1 MVATAKQNVYYQ
13 PCGIIAPTGNVT
25 KQPRPHGQG
34 RFLCPKTGDTPSSAH
49 GRPGA
54 TNNGLD
60 RLQPQRRKHIM
71 AHNDEDDY
79 RDDLNDWQ
87 DEEEQ
92 DLTDQEDDYDNWID
106 DLDDEDEDEDD
117 YDFDPADDY
126 DYDDEPDD
134 EDDNEDDEDDS
145 DEDESEDVADDYDDE
160 GEDDEDDDL
169 DDWEDDYDDF
179 DLDDEDADDED
190 DEGDTDAQV
199 KRLRREN
206 AHRRIQNREL
216 QENAAAAVEQG
227 IADFSSAFASQLGLD
242 LDDYTAD
249 NMAATVQQQLQ
260 DRQDKANKAKR
271 DLAIYRAAG
280 PAGADFDK
288 LADSKTFTSAV
299 DELDPESDD
308 YADRVGQLVHKA
320 LDSNPEWKKPAQ
332 VKRSGGDFNN
342 TAPTVEGESIEA
354 LQKRRRD
361 RRKNQ

>member
-1 MVATAKQNVYYQ
+1 MA
-13 PCGIIAPTGNVT
+13 
-25 KQPRPHGQG
+25 
-34 RFLCPKTGDTPSSAH
+34 
-49 GRPGA
+49 
-54 TNNGLD
+54 NN
-60 RLQPQRRKHIM
+60 
-71 AHNDEDDY
+71 DDY

-92 DLTDQEDDYDNWID
+92 DLTDQNEDD
-106 DLDDEDEDEDD
+106 DLDDYLDGDDEGDD
-117 YDFDPADDY
+117 YDFDP
-126 DYDDEPDD
+126 E
-134 EDDNEDDEDDS
+134 EE
-145 DEDESEDVADDYDDE
+145 
-160 GEDDEDDDL
+160 
-169 DDWEDDYDDF
+169 DYDDF
-179 DLDDEDADDED
+179 DDEDEDTDED
-190 DEGDTDAQV
+190 DNDQV

-227 IADFSSAFASQLGLD
+227 IADFSTAFAEKLGLD

-249 NMAATVQQQLQ
+249 NMAAAVREQLQ
-260 DRQDKANKAKR
+260 EHRDRTNKVRR

-308 YADRVGQLVHKA
+308 YADQVGQLVHKA

-354 LQKRRRD
+354 LQKRRRN
-361 RRKNQ
+361 RRQNQ

>member
-1 MVATAKQNVYYQ
+1 
-13 PCGIIAPTGNVT
+13 
-25 KQPRPHGQG
+25 
-34 RFLCPKTGDTPSSAH
+34 
-49 GRPGA
+49 
-54 TNNGLD
+54 
-60 RLQPQRRKHIM
+60 M

-87 DEEEQ
+87 DEENQ
-92 DLTDQEDDYDNWID
+92 NLTDQEDDYDDDWID
-106 DLDDEDEDEDD
+106 DLDEDDGEDEDE
-117 YDFDPADDY
+117 YDFDPADD

-134 EDDNEDDEDDS
+134 DEDDEDNAE
-145 DEDESEDVADDYDDE
+145 DEDDDEPEDVADDYDDE
-160 GEDDEDDDL
+160 DDYAEDDEDDDL
-169 DDWEDDYDDF
+169 DDWDDDYDDF

-190 DEGDTDAQV
+190 DEDDTDAQV

-249 NMAATVQQQLQ
+249 NMAAAVQQQLQ

>member
-1 MVATAKQNVYYQ
+1 
-13 PCGIIAPTGNVT
+13 
-25 KQPRPHGQG
+25 
-34 RFLCPKTGDTPSSAH
+34 
-49 GRPGA
+49 
-54 TNNGLD
+54 
-60 RLQPQRRKHIM
+60 M

-79 RDDLNDWQ
+79 RDDLNDRQ
-87 DEEEQ
+87 DGEEQ
-92 DLTDQEDDYDNWID
+92 DLDSQDGDYDDNWID
-106 DLDDEDEDEDD
+106 DLDDEDDEDD
-117 YDFDPADDY
+117 YDFDPAADDY

-134 EDDNEDDEDDS
+134 EDDDSNEDDTEDEDD
-145 DEDESEDVADDYDDE
+145 DEPEDVADDYDDE
-160 GEDDEDDDL
+160 DDYAEDEDDEDDDL
-169 DDWEDDYDDF
+169 DDWDDDYDDF

-190 DEGDTDAQV
+190 DEDDTDAQV

-227 IADFSSAFASQLGLD
+227 IADFSTAFANQLGLD

-249 NMAATVQQQLQ
+249 NMAAAVQQQLQ

-280 PAGADFDK
+280 SAGADFDK

-308 YADRVGQLVHKA
+308 YIDRVGQLVHKA

-342 TAPTVEGESIEA
+342 AAPTVEGDSIEA

>member
-1 MVATAKQNVYYQ
+1 
-13 PCGIIAPTGNVT
+13 
-25 KQPRPHGQG
+25 
-34 RFLCPKTGDTPSSAH
+34 
-49 GRPGA
+49 
-54 TNNGLD
+54 
-60 RLQPQRRKHIM
+60 M

-145 DEDESEDVADDYDDE
+145 GEDESEDVADDYDDE

-190 DEGDTDAQV
+190 DTDAQV

-249 NMAATVQQQLQ
+249 NMAAAVQQQLQ

-308 YADRVGQLVHKA
+308 YADRIGQLVHKA

>member
-1 MVATAKQNVYYQ
+1 MA
-13 PCGIIAPTGNVT
+13 
-25 KQPRPHGQG
+25 
-34 RFLCPKTGDTPSSAH
+34 
-49 GRPGA
+49 
-54 TNNGLD
+54 NN
-60 RLQPQRRKHIM
+60 
-71 AHNDEDDY
+71 DDY

-92 DLTDQEDDYDNWID
+92 DLTDQEDDYDDNWID

-134 EDDNEDDEDDS
+134 GEDDNEDDEDDS
-145 DEDESEDVADDYDDE
+145 GEDESEDVADDYDDE
-160 GEDDEDDDL
+160 DDEGEDDDL

-179 DLDDEDADDED
+179 DLDDEDADDESNED
-190 DEGDTDAQV
+190 DTDAQV

-249 NMAATVQQQLQ
+249 NMAAAVQQQLQ

-308 YADRVGQLVHKA
+308 YADQVGQLVHKA

-354 LQKRRRD
+354 LQKRRRN
-361 RRKNQ
+361 RRQNQ

>member
-1 MVATAKQNVYYQ
+1 MA
-13 PCGIIAPTGNVT
+13 
-25 KQPRPHGQG
+25 
-34 RFLCPKTGDTPSSAH
+34 
-49 GRPGA
+49 
-54 TNNGLD
+54 NN
-60 RLQPQRRKHIM
+60 
-71 AHNDEDDY
+71 DDY

-92 DLTDQEDDYDNWID
+92 DLTDQNEDD
-106 DLDDEDEDEDD
+106 DLDDYLDGDDEDDD
-117 YDFDPADDY
+117 YDFDPEEE
-126 DYDDEPDD
+126 DYDDFDD
-134 EDDNEDDEDDS
+134 EDEDTDEDDDEDTDNEPEGDVTDDDDD
-145 DEDESEDVADDYDDE
+145 DEDFDDFDDF
-160 GEDDEDDDL
+160 DDDL
-169 DDWEDDYDDF
+169 DDWD
-179 DLDDEDADDED
+179 DLDDLDDDED
-190 DEGDTDAQV
+190 EDTDEDDNDQV

-227 IADFSSAFASQLGLD
+227 IADFSTAFAEKLGLD

-249 NMAATVQQQLQ
+249 NMAAAVREQLQ
-260 DRQDKANKAKR
+260 EHRDRTNKVRR

-308 YADRVGQLVHKA
+308 YADQVGQLVHKA

-354 LQKRRRD
+354 LQKRRRN
-361 RRKNQ
+361 RRQNQ

>member
-1 MVATAKQNVYYQ
+1 
-13 PCGIIAPTGNVT
+13 
-25 KQPRPHGQG
+25 
-34 RFLCPKTGDTPSSAH
+34 
-49 GRPGA
+49 
-54 TNNGLD
+54 
-60 RLQPQRRKHIM
+60 M

-145 DEDESEDVADDYDDE
+145 DENESEDVADDYDDE

-179 DLDDEDADDED
+179 DLDGEDADDED
-190 DEGDTDAQV
+190 DTDAQV

-249 NMAATVQQQLQ
+249 NMAAAVQQQLQ

>member
-1 MVATAKQNVYYQ
+1 
-13 PCGIIAPTGNVT
+13 
-25 KQPRPHGQG
+25 
-34 RFLCPKTGDTPSSAH
+34 
-49 GRPGA
+49 
-54 TNNGLD
+54 
-60 RLQPQRRKHIM
+60 M

-92 DLTDQEDDYDNWID
+92 DLDSQDDDYDDDWID
-106 DLDDEDEDEDD
+106 DLDDEDDEDEDGYNFDPDDDYDEEPDDDEDEDEDD
-117 YDFDPADDY
+117 EEDEED
-126 DYDDEPDD
+126 DDEP
-134 EDDNEDDEDDS
+134 
-145 DEDESEDVADDYDDE
+145 EDVADDYDDDFD
-160 GEDDEDDDL
+160 EDDDEDEDDDL
-169 DDWEDDYDDF
+169 EDWDDDYD
-179 DLDDEDADDED
+179 LDDDYNEDADDEN
-190 DEGDTDAQV
+190 DEEDDTDAQV

-227 IADFSSAFASQLGLD
+227 IADFSSAFANQLGLD

-249 NMAATVQQQLQ
+249 NMAAAVQQQLQ

-288 LADSKTFTSAV
+288 LADSKTFTNAV

-308 YADRVGQLVHKA
+308 YAERVGQLVHKA

>member
-1 MVATAKQNVYYQ
+1 
-13 PCGIIAPTGNVT
+13 
-25 KQPRPHGQG
+25 
-34 RFLCPKTGDTPSSAH
+34 
-49 GRPGA
+49 
-54 TNNGLD
+54 
-60 RLQPQRRKHIM
+60 M

-92 DLTDQEDDYDNWID
+92 DLDSQDDDYDDDWID
-106 DLDDEDEDEDD
+106 DLDDEDDEDEDD
-117 YDFDPADDY
+117 YNFDPDDDY
-126 DYDDEPDD
+126 DEEPDDDEDEDEDDEEDDDEP
-134 EDDNEDDEDDS
+134 
-145 DEDESEDVADDYDDE
+145 EDVADDYDDDE
-160 GEDDEDDDL
+160 PEDVAEDEDDDL
-169 DDWEDDYDDF
+169 EDWDDDYD
-179 DLDDEDADDED
+179 LDDDYNEDADDEN
-190 DEGDTDAQV
+190 DEEDDTDAQV

-227 IADFSSAFASQLGLD
+227 IADFSSAFANQLGLD

-249 NMAATVQQQLQ
+249 NMAAAVQQQLQ

-288 LADSKTFTSAV
+288 LADSKTFTNAV

-308 YADRVGQLVHKA
+308 YTERVGQLVHKA

>member
-1 MVATAKQNVYYQ
+1 
-13 PCGIIAPTGNVT
+13 
-25 KQPRPHGQG
+25 
-34 RFLCPKTGDTPSSAH
+34 
-49 GRPGA
+49 
-54 TNNGLD
+54 
-60 RLQPQRRKHIM
+60 M
-71 AHNDEDDY
+71 AHNDADDY

-92 DLTDQEDDYDNWID
+92 DLDSQDDYDDWID
-106 DLDDEDEDEDD
+106 DLDNDDEDEYDFDPADEDEDDDWDDDEDDEDNYDDEPDDVADDEDEGDDFDDYDDDLDGDELDDEDDDPDDFDNYDDEDDYNDFDEDEDEDEDD
-117 YDFDPADDY
+117 GTGYDA
-126 DYDDEPDD
+126 E
-134 EDDNEDDEDDS
+134 
-145 DEDESEDVADDYDDE
+145 
-160 GEDDEDDDL
+160 
-169 DDWEDDYDDF
+169 
-179 DLDDEDADDED
+179 
-190 DEGDTDAQV
+190 V

-249 NMAATVQQQLQ
+249 NMAAAVQQQLQ

>member
-1 MVATAKQNVYYQ
+1 
-13 PCGIIAPTGNVT
+13 
-25 KQPRPHGQG
+25 
-34 RFLCPKTGDTPSSAH
+34 
-49 GRPGA
+49 
-54 TNNGLD
+54 
-60 RLQPQRRKHIM
+60 M

-79 RDDLNDWQ
+79 RDDLNDRQ
-87 DEEEQ
+87 DEENQ
-92 DLTDQEDDYDNWID
+92 NLTDQEDDYDDDWID
-106 DLDDEDEDEDD
+106 DLDEDDDEDE

-126 DYDDEPDD
+126 DDEPDD
-134 EDDNEDDEDDS
+134 DEDDEDNAE
-145 DEDESEDVADDYDDE
+145 DEDDDEPEDVADDYDDE
-160 GEDDEDDDL
+160 DDYAEDDEDDDL
-169 DDWEDDYDDF
+169 DDWDDDYDDF

-190 DEGDTDAQV
+190 DEDDTDAQV

-249 NMAATVQQQLQ
+249 NMAAAVQQQLQ

-288 LADSKTFTSAV
+288 LADSKTFTSAI

>member
-1 MVATAKQNVYYQ
+1 
-13 PCGIIAPTGNVT
+13 
-25 KQPRPHGQG
+25 
-34 RFLCPKTGDTPSSAH
+34 
-49 GRPGA
+49 
-54 TNNGLD
+54 
-60 RLQPQRRKHIM
+60 M

-87 DEEEQ
+87 DEEDQ
-92 DLTDQEDDYDNWID
+92 DLDSQEDDYDEYDWID
-106 DLDDEDEDEDD
+106 DLDDEDEDEYNFDPDDD
-117 YDFDPADDY
+117 YDG
-126 DYDDEPDD
+126 EPDDD
-134 EDDNEDDEDDS
+134 EDDDEDDAE
-145 DEDESEDVADDYDDE
+145 DEDDDEPEDVADDYDDE
-160 GEDDEDDDL
+160 DEDGEEDEDDDL
-169 DDWEDDYDDF
+169 DDWGDDYDNF
-179 DLDDEDADDED
+179 DPDDEDADDED
-190 DEGDTDAQV
+190 ADDTDAQV

-227 IADFSSAFASQLGLD
+227 IADFSTAFANQLGLD

-249 NMAATVQQQLQ
+249 NMAAAVQQQLQ

-280 PAGADFDK
+280 SAGADFDK

-308 YADRVGQLVHKA
+308 YIDRVGQLVHKA

-342 TAPTVEGESIEA
+342 TAPTVEGDSIEA

-361 RRKNQ
+361 RRKNK

>member
-1 MVATAKQNVYYQ
+1 
-13 PCGIIAPTGNVT
+13 
-25 KQPRPHGQG
+25 
-34 RFLCPKTGDTPSSAH
+34 
-49 GRPGA
+49 
-54 TNNGLD
+54 
-60 RLQPQRRKHIM
+60 M

-87 DEEEQ
+87 DGEEQ
-92 DLTDQEDDYDNWID
+92 DLDDQEDDYDDDWID
-106 DLDDEDEDEDD
+106 DLDDEDDEGGDG
-117 YDFDPADDY
+117 YDFDPDD

-134 EDDNEDDEDDS
+134 DEDDDS
-145 DEDESEDVADDYDDE
+145 DEDDTEDDDEPEDVADDYDDE
-160 GEDDEDDDL
+160 DEEDEDEDQE
-169 DDWEDDYDDF
+169 DWDDDYDDF
-179 DLDDEDADDED
+179 DLDDEDEDEDADNED
-190 DEGDTDAQV
+190 DEEDDTDAQV

-242 LDDYTAD
+242 LDDLTAD
-249 NMAATVQQQLQ
+249 NMAAAVQQQLQ

-288 LADSKTFTSAV
+288 LADSKTFTNAV

-308 YADRVGQLVHKA
+308 YAERVGQLVHKA

>member
-1 MVATAKQNVYYQ
+1 
-13 PCGIIAPTGNVT
+13 
-25 KQPRPHGQG
+25 
-34 RFLCPKTGDTPSSAH
+34 
-49 GRPGA
+49 
-54 TNNGLD
+54 
-60 RLQPQRRKHIM
+60 M

-87 DEEEQ
+87 DGEEQ
-92 DLTDQEDDYDNWID
+92 DLDDQEDDYDDDWID
-106 DLDDEDEDEDD
+106 DLDDEDDEGGDG
-117 YDFDPADDY
+117 YDFDPDD

-134 EDDNEDDEDDS
+134 DEDDDS
-145 DEDESEDVADDYDDE
+145 DEDDTEDDDEPEDVADDYDDE
-160 GEDDEDDDL
+160 DEEDEDEDQEDWDD
-169 DDWEDDYDDF
+169 DYDDYDDF
-179 DLDDEDADDED
+179 DLDDEDEDEDADNED
-190 DEGDTDAQV
+190 DEEDDTDAQV

-242 LDDYTAD
+242 LDDLTAD
-249 NMAATVQQQLQ
+249 NMAAAVQQQLQ

-288 LADSKTFTSAV
+288 LADSKTFTNAV

-308 YADRVGQLVHKA
+308 YAERVGQLVHKA